1 MKFGNSKPFCSL
13 RKWIDRR

>member
-1 MKFGNSKPFCSL
+1 MKFGNSKPFCIL